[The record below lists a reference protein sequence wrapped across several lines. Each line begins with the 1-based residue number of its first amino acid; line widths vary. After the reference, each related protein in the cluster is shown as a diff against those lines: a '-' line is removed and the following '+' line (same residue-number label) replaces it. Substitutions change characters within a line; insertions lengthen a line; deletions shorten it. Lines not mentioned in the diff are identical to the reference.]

1 MKNENYFIA
10 LSQILL
16 VDSASETPR
25 IHTKRKNI
33 SKRQLI
39 RRLEKMVTEFEE
51 KEVEIDLSPYQE
63 TIALLKKIRNDQE
76 YNELIQDVVD
86 SYDLNFGVEIKPKK
100 QFDHTWSAQ
109 EMKNDQSLK
118 EEIESTDHKKGKT
131 RSF

>member
-1 MKNENYFIA
+1 MKNENYYIA

-33 SKRQLI
+33 SKKQLI
-39 RRLEKMVTEFEE
+39 RRLEIMVKEFEE
-51 KEVEIDLSPYQE
+51 REVEIDLSPYQD
-63 TIALLKKIRNDQE
+63 TIAHLKKIKNDRE
-76 YNELIQDVVD
+76 YNELIQEVVD
-86 SYDLNFGVEIKPKK
+86 SYDPNFGVEINPEK

-109 EMKNDQSLK
+109 EIKTDQSSHK
-118 EEIESTDHKKGKT
+118 EIENTEHEKGKT